1 MTLSR
6 VAVKLREA
14 KAGTMLTTRD
24 SNGLSSGGQHAHH
37 QEARRVLGRPCPAV
51 YDTDDPEMVGV
62 QGAIL
67 TDAQALSDIGEIP
80 AHESVV
86 LLPRGL
92 FESYVRGR
100 P

>member
-1 MTLSR
+1 MRITRKHGECSD
-6 VAVKLREA
+6 
-14 KAGTMLTTRD
+14 GT
-24 SNGLSSGGQHAHH
+24 
-37 QEARRVLGRPCPAV
+37 CPAV

-67 TDAQALSDIGEIP
+67 TDVHALGDIGEIP

-86 LLPRGL
+86 LLPRSL

>member
-1 MTLSR
+1 MRITRKHGECSD
-6 VAVKLREA
+6 
-14 KAGTMLTTRD
+14 GT
-24 SNGLSSGGQHAHH
+24 
-37 QEARRVLGRPCPAV
+37 CPAV

-67 TDAQALSDIGEIP
+67 TDAQALGDIGEIP

-86 LLPRGL
+86 LLPRSL

>member
-1 MTLSR
+1 MRITRKHGECSD
-6 VAVKLREA
+6 
-14 KAGTMLTTRD
+14 GT
-24 SNGLSSGGQHAHH
+24 
-37 QEARRVLGRPCPAV
+37 CPAV

-67 TDAQALSDIGEIP
+67 TDVQALGDIGEIP

-86 LLPRGL
+86 LLPRSL

>member
-1 MTLSR
+1 MRITRKHGECSD
-6 VAVKLREA
+6 
-14 KAGTMLTTRD
+14 GT
-24 SNGLSSGGQHAHH
+24 
-37 QEARRVLGRPCPAV
+37 CPAV

-67 TDAQALSDIGEIP
+67 ADVQALADIGEIP

-86 LLPRGL
+86 LLPRSL

-100 P
+100 S

>member
-1 MTLSR
+1 MRITRKHGECSD
-6 VAVKLREA
+6 
-14 KAGTMLTTRD
+14 GT
-24 SNGLSSGGQHAHH
+24 
-37 QEARRVLGRPCPAV
+37 CPAV
-51 YDTDDPEMVGV
+51 YDTDDPEIVGV

-67 TDAQALSDIGEIP
+67 TDVQALGDIGEIP

-86 LLPRGL
+86 LLPRSL